1 MKASEEMLFRLL
13 DGGDKR
19 FIIPVYQRP
28 YSWKKANCEL
38 LIKDLLNLSKQNEES
53 THFFGSIVYVVNNI
67 GSCNEYIII
76 DGQQRITT
84 ISLLLLAI
92 RNYITDK
99 QLDIAINPNKITT
112 SYLTDEYADRAK
124 KLKLKLVQGDDDA
137 YDRLIEKTQPILN
150 NNVTVNYNY
159 FYEVLSSS
167 SREEIKGLYDAI
179 RRLIIVNIS
188 LNPHNG
194 DDPQLIFESLNS
206 TGLDLEEAD
215 KIRNYVLMKMPS
227 VQQERIYKNYWGKLE
242 RKVSKEDINKFI
254 RHYLAVKTR
263 ELANENKL
271 YFAFKSYREKN
282 SKLQIEDILSDILI
296 YADFYNQIKNAKLSD
311 KTSYINAIAR
321 INKLEVNTVTPL
333 LFDLFYAKQQSFL
346 AEEEMTECV
355 SVIES
360 YIARRIICGL
370 PTSALN
376 KIFVGMGAEIQR
388 YIDKNGATF
397 IDALKYSIL
406 SKTGKSRFPTD
417 HDFAEKFVVYEL
429 YNAKPNTRKYF
440 FERLENYN
448 NRERIA
454 VEEQIDNGEL
464 TIEHIMPQ
472 TLTKEWKESLGDKWE
487 LTHSKYIDTIGN
499 LTLTAYNSD
508 YSNLTFIRKKTLA
521 EKGFDYSKLSLNAY
535 IKTCDVWNEM
545 QITTRAAKL
554 YSWAEQIWQTPI
566 TSFVPDVVEEWVTLD
581 DEIDFT
587 NKTVVKISLMGD
599 EITCDN
605 ITDAYK
611 KVNATLYLL
620 DPVLFANIE
629 NNYHSEKSSVL
640 RSPYEL
646 STSMFIET
654 NLSSQHKIN
663 ILRDLFDN
671 FKIDY
676 LDLKFLVRP
685 KQKNAG
691 VLDLFDE
698 ATFSNVTAGELAFQ
712 MFSYLLKNDK
722 LSKSDIEKLMTKD
735 FARTTFKR
743 VVYPVLAFSRDA
755 HKGDSKTYRYYK
767 SPVNVDGMNIFISSQ
782 WFEESRADLVR
793 YFQKKC
799 NYNNG
804 LV

>member
-19 FIIPVYQRP
+19 FVIPVYQRP
-28 YSWKKANCEL
+28 YSWKRANCEL
-38 LIKDLLNLSKQNEES
+38 LIKDLLNLAKRNGEA

-92 RNYITDK
+92 RNYIVDNH
-99 QLDIAINPNKITT
+99 LDIAINPNKITT
-112 SYLTDEYADRAK
+112 SYLTDEYADSAK

-137 YDRLIEKTQPILN
+137 YDRLIEKSEPILN

-159 FYEVLSSS
+159 FYEILSSS
-167 SREEIKGLYDAI
+167 SKEEIKGLYDAI
-179 RRLIIVNIS
+179 RKLIIVNIS

-227 VQQERIYKNYWGKLE
+227 AQQERIYRNYWEKLE
-242 RKVSKEDINKFI
+242 NKVSKEDINKFI

-271 YFAFKSYREKN
+271 YFAFKNYREKN
-282 SKLQIEDILSDILI
+282 SDLQIEDILSDILV
-296 YADFYNQIKNAKLSD
+296 YADFYNRIKNAKISD
-311 KTSYINAIAR
+311 KTDYINAIAR
-321 INKLEVNTVTPL
+321 LNKLEVNTVTPL
-333 LFDLFYAKQQSFL
+333 LFDLFYAKLKAFL
-346 AEEEMTECV
+346 TEEEMNECV
-355 SVIES
+355 SIIES
-360 YIARRIICGL
+360 YIARRIVCGL

-376 KIFVGMGAEIQR
+376 KIFVGMGTEIQR
-388 YIDKNGATF
+388 YMDKNGATF

-440 FERLENYN
+440 LERLENHS
-448 NRERIA
+448 NRERVA

-472 TLTKEWKESLGDKWE
+472 TLTQEWKESLGDKWE
-487 LTHSKYIDTIGN
+487 LTYSKYIDTVGN

-508 YSNLTFIRKKTLA
+508 YSNLTFTRKKTLA
-521 EKGFDYSKLSLNAY
+521 EKGFNYSKLSLNAF
-535 IKTCDVWNEM
+535 IKTCDCWNET
-545 QITTRAAKL
+545 QITTRAEKL
-554 YSWAEQIWQTPI
+554 YSWAEQIWKTPV
-566 TSFVPDVVEEWVTLD
+566 TSFVPDVIEEWITLD

-587 NKTVVKISLMGD
+587 NKTVIKINLMGD

-611 KVNATLYLL
+611 KVNETLYLL
-620 DPVLFANIE
+620 DPVLFANIQ
-629 NNYHSEKSSVL
+629 NNYHSEISSDL

-646 STSMFIET
+646 SASMFIET

-663 ILRDLFDN
+663 ILRDLFDA
-671 FKIDY
+671 FELDY
-676 LDLKFLVRP
+676 SNLKFLVRP
-685 KQKNAG
+685 KQKDIGA
-691 VLDLFDE
+691 LDLFDE
-698 ATFSNVTAGELAFQ
+698 TTFTFVTVGELAFHV
-712 MFSYLLKNDK
+712 FSYLLKNSK
-722 LSKSDIEKLMTKD
+722 LSQSDIDKLMTKD
-735 FARTTFKR
+735 FSRATFKR
-743 VVYPVLAFSRDA
+743 VVYPVLALSRDA
-755 HKGDSKTYRYYK
+755 NKGDSKTYRYYK
-767 SPVNVDGMNIFISSQ
+767 SPVHVNGLDMFISSQ

-793 YFQKKC
+793 YFQEKVNADK
-799 NYNNG
+799 
-804 LV
+804 